1 MKRRRFLHRIG
12 SILAVLG
19 VTEAEWLTL
28 GNRYYQALAQPS
40 SRKLALLIG
49 INQYPQMPALSGCL
63 MDVEL
68 QRELLIHRFGFQGS
82 DILTLTEEQASRE
95 FIEAAFLDHLGKQ
108 AKPDDVVVFHFS
120 GYGSRVKLETSPDR
134 MQNALMTAN
143 VSQNSQDDKIVN
155 YILEETLLLL
165 LRSLPTDRV
174 TAVLDTSYYAPST
187 VLGLKTRALQ
197 ESLEAKLAADELD
210 LLKQLKTQKLPSTP
224 VVLAATSN
232 PKQSAREGLFSGFS
246 AGLFT
251 YALTQYLWEF
261 TPATTIQVALSHV
274 ENSLSKLGSKQQP
287 ALLSNQKNSLA
298 QDVENLSPNLSPT
311 RGEALNSPPSLLGK
325 GAGGLGFPDDV
336 KSQLLPDS
344 TIGAEGAVSAIEEDG
359 KTVHLWLAG
368 LPPQVLLYY
377 GVNSRFTLATTEQL
391 VLRSRTGLTAKAQIS
406 KIDSTTPL
414 QVGQLVQEAVRVLP
428 RNINLTIALDTG
440 LERIERVDATS
451 AFATFSRVSTVVIGE
466 KPADYL
472 FAKLQ
477 QTLSRYGLFSL
488 GGELIPN
495 ITGEVGE
502 AVKLT
507 VQRLAPKLSTLLAAK
522 LWRLTENQGSSRLAL
537 KATLEIISDTSPS
550 VVMQRETVR
559 TFKTETSIK
568 KSLPTPNST
577 RAKQQLSTNST
588 PIVPIGSRMQYR
600 VENQSDRPVYLI
612 LLGLNNN
619 HTAIALHSWE
629 TPQEPN
635 TADTKPLLKEVVIP
649 PGETLTLPQTNAASA
664 WVISE
669 PALFDEQQLI
679 LSTAPFSETLAA
691 LNTAKYSTAE
701 QSPIG
706 PLLNSLDIAQALL
719 QDLHNASALKTEING
734 TAADSYILDV
744 NNWASFSFSFQVM

>member
-1 MKRRRFLHRIG
+1 MERRTFLHRIG

-40 SRKLALLIG
+40 PRKLALLIG
-49 INQYPQMPALSGCL
+49 INQYPEIPALSGCL
-63 MDVEL
+63 TDVEL

-120 GYGSRVKLETSPDR
+120 GYGSRVKLETSPDT
-134 MQNALMTAN
+134 MQNALVPAN
-143 VSQNSQDDKIVN
+143 VNQNSQDEKIVN

-165 LRSLPTDRV
+165 LRSLPTERV

-187 VLGLKTRALQ
+187 VLGLKIRALQ
-197 ESLEAKLAADELD
+197 ESVAKVATEELD
-210 LLKQLKTQKLPSTP
+210 FLKQLKTQKSLNTP
-224 VVLAATSN
+224 IVLAATSE
-232 PKQSAREGLFSGFS
+232 PTQTAREGLFSGFS

-261 TPATTIQVALSHV
+261 TPATTIQIALSHV
-274 ENSLSKLGSKQQP
+274 ENSLYKLGSKQQP
-287 ALLSNQKNSLA
+287 ALLSSQN
-298 QDVENLSPNLSPT
+298 QDVTS
-311 RGEALNSPPSLLGK
+311 
-325 GAGGLGFPDDV
+325 
-336 KSQLLPDS
+336 LLPDS
-344 TIGAEGAVSAIEEDG
+344 IIGGEGAVSAIEDDG

-377 GVNSRFTLATTEQL
+377 GVNSRFSLTTTEQL
-391 VLRSRTGLTAKAQIS
+391 ILRSRTGLTAKAQIS

-428 RNINLTIALDTG
+428 RNIHLTIGLDTG

-451 AFATFSRVSTVVIGE
+451 AFAGFSHVSTVVAGE
-466 KPADYL
+466 KPADYI

-477 QTLSRYGLFSL
+477 EIPSRYGLFSL
-488 GGELIPN
+488 SSELIPN
-495 ITGEVGE
+495 TTGEAGE

-507 VQRLAPKLSTLLAAK
+507 VQRLAPKLSTLFAAK
-522 LWRLTENQGSSRLAL
+522 LWRLTENEGSSRLAL
-537 KATLEIISDTSPS
+537 KVTLEIISSISPR

-559 TFKTETSIK
+559 AFKTETSIK
-568 KSLPTPNST
+568 KSLQTRLIASLPTPV
-577 RAKQQLSTNST
+577 
-588 PIVPIGSRMQYR
+588 VPIGSRMQYR

-619 HTAIALHSWE
+619 HTAVAFYSWE

-635 TADTKPLLKEVVIP
+635 TADTKPLLKEVVIA
-649 PGETLTLPQTNAASA
+649 PGETLTLPQTNAASQ
-664 WVISE
+664 WVISG
-669 PALFDEQQLI
+669 PASECEQQLI
-679 LSTAPFSETLAA
+679 FSTAPFSETLAA
-691 LNTAKYSTAE
+691 LSTVKYSTAE
-701 QSPIG
+701 ERPIG
-706 PLLNSLDIAQALL
+706 PLLNPFDVAQALV
-719 QDLHNASALKTEING
+719 QDLHNASALKTEMNG
-734 TAADSYILDV
+734 IAADSYILDV
-744 NNWASFSFSFQVM
+744 NNWASLSFSFQVV

>member
-1 MKRRRFLHRIG
+1 MKRRTFLHRIG

-19 VTEAEWLTL
+19 LTEAEWLTL
-28 GNRYYQALAQPS
+28 GNRYYQALAEPS
-40 SRKLALLIG
+40 PRKLALLIG
-49 INQYPQMPALSGCL
+49 INEYPKIPDLSGCL
-63 MDVEL
+63 TDVEL
-68 QRELLIHRFGFQGS
+68 QKELLIHRFGFQGS
-82 DILTLTEEQASRE
+82 DILTLTEEEASRE

-108 AKPDDVVVFHFS
+108 AKPGDVVLFHFS
-120 GYGSRVKLETSPDR
+120 GYGSRVKLETSPDP
-134 MQNALMTAN
+134 MQNALVAAN
-143 VSQNSQDDKIVN
+143 VSKKSQDEKIVN

-174 TAVLDTSYYAPST
+174 TAVLDTSFYAPST
-187 VLGLKTRALQ
+187 VLGLKIRTLE
-197 ESLEAKLAADELD
+197 ESLAKLAAEELD
-210 LLKQLKTQKLPSTP
+210 FLKQLKTQNLPSTP
-224 VVLAATSN
+224 IVLAATSE
-232 PKQSAREGLFSGFS
+232 PKQPAREGLFSGFS

-261 TPATTIQVALSHV
+261 TPATTIKVALSHV

-287 ALLSNQKNSLA
+287 ALLSNQKNP
-298 QDVENLSPNLSPT
+298 DVTS
-311 RGEALNSPPSLLGK
+311 
-325 GAGGLGFPDDV
+325 
-336 KSQLLPDS
+336 LLPDGI
-344 TIGAEGAVSAIEEDG
+344 IGAQGVVSAIEEDG

-377 GVNSRFTLATTEQL
+377 GVNSRFTLETTEQL

-406 KIDSTTPL
+406 KIEGANSL

-451 AFATFSRVSTVVIGE
+451 AFAGFSHVSTVLLGE

-472 FAKLQ
+472 FAKQ
-477 QTLSRYGLFSL
+477 QEIPSHYGLFSL

-495 ITGEVGE
+495 TTEEVKE

-507 VQRLAPKLSTLLAAK
+507 VQKLAPILSTLLAAK

-537 KATLEIISDTSPS
+537 KATLEIISEISPR
-550 VVMQRETVR
+550 VVIQRQTAR

-568 KSLPTPNST
+568 KSLPTPV
-577 RAKQQLSTNST
+577 
-588 PIVPIGSRMQYR
+588 VPVGSQMQYR

-619 HTAIALHSWE
+619 HTAIAFYSWDL
-629 TPQEPN
+629 QEPN
-635 TADTKPLLKEVVIP
+635 TADTKPLLKQVVIA
-649 PGETLTLPQTNAASA
+649 PGETLTLPQTNAASE
-664 WVISE
+664 WVISG
-669 PALFDEQQLI
+669 PASECEQQLI
-679 LSTAPFSETLAA
+679 FSTAPFTATLAA
-691 LNTAKYSTAE
+691 LNTTKYSTAE
-701 QSPIG
+701 EQPIG
-706 PLLNSLDIAQALL
+706 PLLNPLDVAQALL
-719 QDLHNASALKTEING
+719 QDLHNASALKTEMNS

-744 NNWASFSFSFQVM
+744 NNWASFSFSFQVV

>member
-1 MKRRRFLHRIG
+1 MKRRTFLQKIG

-19 VTEAEWLTL
+19 VTETEWLSL

-40 SRKLALLIG
+40 PRKLALLIG
-49 INQYPQMPALSGCL
+49 INQYPKIPALSGCL
-63 MDVEL
+63 TDVEL

-95 FIEAAFLDHLGKQ
+95 FIEAAFWDHLGKQ
-108 AKPDDVVVFHFS
+108 AKPGDLVIFHFS
-120 GYGSRVKLETSPDR
+120 GYGSRVKLETSPDTI
-134 MQNALMTAN
+134 QNALVPAN
-143 VSQNSQDDKIVN
+143 VSCEPQNDKIVK

-187 VLGLKTRALQ
+187 VLGLKSRALQ
-197 ESLEAKLAADELD
+197 ESVGAKLAAEELD
-210 LLKQLKTQKLPSTP
+210 FLKQLKTQNLPSTP

-261 TPATTIQVALSHV
+261 TPATTIQVAFSHL
-274 ENSLSKLGSKQQP
+274 ENSLYKLGSKQQA
-287 ALLSNQKNSLA
+287 ALLSSEKNQHVTSLLSA
-298 QDVENLSPNLSPT
+298 DVESLSPKK
-311 RGEALNSPPSLLGK
+311 REALNSSSTLQEK
-325 GAGGLGFPDDV
+325 GAGVLGFPDDL
-336 KSQLLPDS
+336 KNQLLPDGI
-344 TIGAEGAVSAIEEDG
+344 IGAQGAVSAVEEDG

-368 LPPQVLLYY
+368 LPSQVLLYY
-377 GVNSRFTLATTEQL
+377 GVNSRLTLATGEEL
-391 VLRSRTGLTAKAQIS
+391 ILRSRTGLTAKAQIS
-406 KIDSTTPL
+406 KIDNTTPL

-451 AFATFSRVSTVVIGE
+451 AFAAFSRVSTVVAGE

-472 FAKLQ
+472 FAKLREIS
-477 QTLSRYGLFSL
+477 SRYGLFSL

-495 ITGEVGE
+495 TTGEVGE

-522 LWRLTENQGSSRLAL
+522 LWRLTENQGSSCLAL
-537 KATLEIISDTSPS
+537 KATLEIISDISPR
-550 VVMQRETVR
+550 VVMQCETVR

-568 KSLPTPNST
+568 KSVQTRLIASLP
-577 RAKQQLSTNST
+577 

-619 HTAIALHSWE
+619 HTAIAFYPWE

-635 TADTKPLLKEVVIP
+635 TADTEPLLKQVVIAP
-649 PGETLTLPQTNAASA
+649 SETLTLPQSNTTSE
-664 WVISE
+664 WVIPG
-669 PALFDEQQLI
+669 PAFFYEQQLI
-679 LSTAPFSETLAA
+679 VSTAPFSETLAA

-701 QSPIG
+701 QGPIA
-706 PLLNSLDIAQALL
+706 PLLNPLEVAQALL

-744 NNWASFSFSFQVM
+744 NNWASLSFGFQVV

>member
-19 VTEAEWLTL
+19 VTEAEWLSL

-40 SRKLALLIG
+40 PRKLALLIG
-49 INQYPQMPALSGCL
+49 INQYPKISALSGCL
-63 MDVEL
+63 TDVEL

-82 DILTLTEEQASRE
+82 DILTLTEEEASRE

-108 AKPDDVVVFHFS
+108 AKPGDLVVFHFS
-120 GYGSRVKLETSPDR
+120 GYGSRVKLETSPDT
-134 MQNALMTAN
+134 MQNALVAAN
-143 VSQNSQDDKIVN
+143 VSKKSQDEKIVN
-155 YILEETLLLL
+155 YILEETILLL
-165 LRSLPTDRV
+165 LRSLTTDRV
-174 TAVLDTSYYAPST
+174 TAVLDTSYYALST
-187 VLGLKTRALQ
+187 VLGLKIRALQ
-197 ESLEAKLAADELD
+197 ESVAKLATEELD

-224 VVLAATSN
+224 IVLAATSN
-232 PKQSAREGLFSGFS
+232 PMQSAREGLFSGFS

-261 TPATTIQVALSHV
+261 TPATTIQVTLSHV
-274 ENSLSKLGSKQQP
+274 ENSLNKLGSKQQP
-287 ALLSNQKNSLA
+287 ALLTNKKNQHITSLM
-298 QDVENLSPNLSPT
+298 
-311 RGEALNSPPSLLGK
+311 
-325 GAGGLGFPDDV
+325 PDGI
-336 KSQLLPDS
+336 
-344 TIGAEGAVSAIEEDG
+344 IGAEGAVTAIEEDG

-377 GVNSRFTLATTEQL
+377 GVNSRLTLATTEQL

-406 KIDSTTPL
+406 KIDSTNPL

-451 AFATFSRVSTVVIGE
+451 AFAAFPRVSTVVAGE
-466 KPADYL
+466 KPADYI
-472 FAKLQ
+472 FAKLEEIA
-477 QTLSRYGLFSL
+477 SRYGLFSL

-495 ITGEVGE
+495 TTGEVGE

-537 KATLEIISDTSPS
+537 KATLEIISDISPR

-559 TFKTETSIK
+559 TLKTETSIK
-568 KSLPTPNST
+568 KSLPT
-577 RAKQQLSTNST
+577 A
-588 PIVPIGSRMQYR
+588 IVPIGSRMQYR
-600 VENQSDRPVYLI
+600 VENQSDRPAYLI
-612 LLGLNNN
+612 LLGLKNNQ
-619 HTAIALHSWE
+619 TAVAFHSEE
-629 TPQEPN
+629 TTQEPN
-635 TADTKPLLKEVVIP
+635 TADTKSLLKEVVIP
-649 PGETLTLPQTNAASA
+649 PGETLTLPQTNAAFE

-669 PALFDEQQLI
+669 PAFFYEQQLI
-679 LSTAPFSETLAA
+679 VATSPFSGTIAA

-701 QSPIG
+701 QGPIG
-706 PLLNSLDIAQALL
+706 PLLNSLDVAQALL
-719 QDLHNASALKTEING
+719 QDLHNASALKTEMNG
-734 TAADSYILDV
+734 TAADSYILNV
-744 NNWASFSFSFQVM
+744 NNWASLSFSFQVV

>member
-1 MKRRRFLHRIG
+1 MERRTFLHRIG

-40 SRKLALLIG
+40 PRKLALLIG
-49 INQYPQMPALSGCL
+49 INQYPQIPALSGCL
-63 MDVEL
+63 TDVEL
-68 QRELLIHRFGFQGS
+68 QRELLIHRFGFQQS

-108 AKPDDVVVFHFS
+108 AKPGDVVLFHFS
-120 GYGSRVKLETSPDR
+120 GYGSRVKLETSPNT
-134 MQNALMTAN
+134 MQNALVAAN
-143 VSQNSQDDKIVN
+143 VDQVIQDEKIVN

-187 VLGLKTRALQ
+187 VLGLKIRALQ
-197 ESLEAKLAADELD
+197 ESVAKLAVEELD
-210 LLKQLKTQKLPSTP
+210 FLKQLKTQKLSSTP
-224 VVLAATSN
+224 IVLAATSEPN
-232 PKQSAREGLFSGFS
+232 QSAKEGLFSGFS

-261 TPATTIQVALSHV
+261 TPATTIQVALWYV

-287 ALLSNQKNSLA
+287 GLLSSQKNADITSL
-298 QDVENLSPNLSPT
+298 Q
-311 RGEALNSPPSLLGK
+311 
-325 GAGGLGFPDDV
+325 PDGI
-336 KSQLLPDS
+336 
-344 TIGAEGAVSAIEEDG
+344 IGAEGVVSAIEEDG

-377 GVNSRFTLATTEQL
+377 GVNSRLTLATTEQL

-406 KIDSTTPL
+406 KIEGANPL
-414 QVGQLVQEAVRVLP
+414 QVGQFVQEAVRVLP
-428 RNINLTIALDTG
+428 RNIHLKIALDTG

-451 AFATFSRVSTVVIGE
+451 AFAGFSHVSTVVAGE
-466 KPADYL
+466 KPADYV

-477 QTLSRYGLFSL
+477 EIPSRYGLFSL

-495 ITGEVGE
+495 TSGEVGE

-507 VQRLAPKLSTLLAAK
+507 VQRLAPKLSTLFAAK
-522 LWRLTENQGSSRLAL
+522 LWRLTENQGSSRLPL
-537 KATLEIISDTSPS
+537 KATLEIISGISPQ
-550 VVMQRETVR
+550 VVMQRETIR
-559 TFKTETSIK
+559 TFKPETSIK
-568 KSLPTPNST
+568 KSLPT
-577 RAKQQLSTNST
+577 A
-588 PIVPIGSRMQYR
+588 IVPIGSRMQYR
-600 VENQSDRPVYLI
+600 VENQSDRPAYLI

-619 HTAIALHSWE
+619 HTGIAFYSWE

-635 TADTKPLLKEVVIP
+635 TGDTKPLLKQVVIA
-649 PGETLTLPQTNAASA
+649 PGETLTVPQTNSASE
-664 WVISE
+664 WLISG
-669 PALFDEQQLI
+669 PASFCEQQI
-679 LSTAPFSETLAA
+679 IFSTAPFSETLAA
-691 LNTAKYSTAE
+691 LSTVKYSTAE
-701 QSPIG
+701 ERPIG
-706 PLLNSLDIAQALL
+706 SLLNPLDVAQALL
-719 QDLHNASALKTEING
+719 QDLHNASALKAEMNG

-744 NNWASFSFSFQVM
+744 NNWASISFSFQVV

>member
-1 MKRRRFLHRIG
+1 MKRRTFLQRIG

-19 VTEAEWLTL
+19 ITEAEWLSL
-28 GNRYYQALAQPS
+28 GNRYYQALAQPNP
-40 SRKLALLIG
+40 RKLAFLIG
-49 INQYPQMPALSGCL
+49 INQYPKISALSGCL
-63 MDVEL
+63 TDVEL
-68 QRELLIHRFGFQGS
+68 QRELLVHRFGFQGS
-82 DILTLTEEQASRE
+82 DILTLTEEEASRE

-108 AKPDDVVVFHFS
+108 AKPGDVVVFHFS
-120 GYGSRVKLETSPDR
+120 GYGSRVKLETSPET
-134 MQNALMTAN
+134 MQNALVPAN
-143 VSQNSQDDKIVN
+143 GSTNTQNEKIVN

-187 VLGLKTRALQ
+187 VLGLKSRALQ
-197 ESLEAKLAADELD
+197 ESGAKLAAEELD
-210 LLKQLKTQKLPSTP
+210 FLKQLKTQKLSSTP
-224 VVLAATSN
+224 IVLAATSE

-287 ALLSNQKNSLA
+287 GDMQ
-298 QDVENLSPNLSPT
+298 NLSPKLSPK
-311 RGEALNSPPSLLGK
+311 RRKALNSPPSLVGK
-325 GAGGLGFPDDV
+325 GAGGLGFPE
-336 KSQLLPDS
+336 SM
-344 TIGAEGAVSAIEEDG
+344 IGAEGAVTAIEEDG

-377 GVNSRFTLATTEQL
+377 GVNSRLTLATTEQL

-406 KIDSTTPL
+406 KIEGANPL

-440 LERIERVDATS
+440 LERIEKVDATS
-451 AFATFSRVSTVVIGE
+451 AFAASSHVSTVVAGE
-466 KPADYL
+466 KSADYI
-472 FAKLQ
+472 FGKLQ
-477 QTLSRYGLFSL
+477 EIPSRYGLFTL

-495 ITGEVGE
+495 TTGEVGE

-507 VQRLAPKLSTLLAAK
+507 AQKLAPKLSTLLAAK
-522 LWRLTENQGSSRLAL
+522 LWRLTENQGSSRLPL
-537 KATLEIISDTSPS
+537 KVTLEIISKISPR

-559 TFKTETSIK
+559 AFKAETPIK
-568 KSLPTPNST
+568 KSLPT
-577 RAKQQLSTNST
+577 A
-588 PIVPIGSRMQYR
+588 IVPIGSRMQYR

-612 LLGLNNN
+612 LLGLKNN
-619 HTAIALHSWE
+619 HTAVAFYSWE

-635 TADTKPLLKEVVIP
+635 TEDTKPLLKEVVIA
-649 PGETLTLPQTNAASA
+649 PGETLTLPQTNGASE
-664 WVISE
+664 WVISG
-669 PALFDEQQLI
+669 PAFFCEQQLI
-679 LSTAPFSETLAA
+679 FSTAPFGGTIAA

-701 QSPIG
+701 PQPIN
-706 PLLNSLDIAQALL
+706 PLLNSLDVAQALL
-719 QDLHNASALKTEING
+719 QDLHNASILKTEMNG

-744 NNWASFSFSFQVM
+744 NNWASLSFSFQVV

>member
-1 MKRRRFLHRIG
+1 MKRRAFLERIG

-19 VTEAEWLTL
+19 ITEAEWLSL

-40 SRKLALLIG
+40 PRKLALLIG
-49 INQYPQMPALSGCL
+49 INQYPKIPALSGCL
-63 MDVEL
+63 TDVEL

-120 GYGSRVKLETSPDR
+120 GYGSRVKLETSPET
-134 MQNALMTAN
+134 MQNALVPAN
-143 VSQNSQDDKIVN
+143 ASSKSQDDKIVN

-165 LRSLPTDRV
+165 LRSLPTNRV
-174 TAVLDTSYYAPST
+174 TAVLDTSYYAPT
-187 VLGLKTRALQ
+187 PVLGLKVRALP
-197 ESLEAKLAADELD
+197 ESVEAKLAAEELD
-210 LLKQLKTQKLPSTP
+210 FLQQLKTQKLPSTP
-224 VVLAATSN
+224 IVLAATSN
-232 PKQSAREGLFSGFS
+232 PKQPAREELFSGFS

-261 TPATTIQVALSHV
+261 TPTTRIQVALSYM

-287 ALLSNQKNSLA
+287 ALLSSQKNQHLTSL
-298 QDVENLSPNLSPT
+298 
-311 RGEALNSPPSLLGK
+311 PP
-325 GAGGLGFPDDV
+325 DNI
-336 KSQLLPDS
+336 
-344 TIGAEGAVSAIEEDG
+344 IGAEGAVTAIEEDG
-359 KTVHLWLAG
+359 KTVQMWLAG

-377 GVNSRFTLATTEQL
+377 GVNSRFTLATTTEQL

-406 KIDSTTPL
+406 QIEGANPL
-414 QVGQLVQEAVRVLP
+414 QVGQLVQEAVRVLT
-428 RNINLTIALDTG
+428 RNIHLIIALDTG

-451 AFATFSRVSTVVIGE
+451 AFAAFPHVSTVVAGE

-477 QTLSRYGLFSL
+477 EIPSRYGLFSL
-488 GGELIPN
+488 GGEVILN
-495 ITGEVGE
+495 TTGEVGE

-537 KATLEIISDTSPS
+537 KATLEIISGISPQ
-550 VVMQRETVR
+550 VVMQRETIR
-559 TFKTETSIK
+559 TLKPETSKK
-568 KSLPTPNST
+568 KSL
-577 RAKQQLSTNST
+577 ST

-619 HTAIALHSWE
+619 HTAIAFYSWE
-629 TPQEPN
+629 TPQEPKA
-635 TADTKPLLKEVVIP
+635 ADTKPLLKEVVIA
-649 PGETLTLPQTNAASA
+649 PGETLTLPQTNTASE
-664 WVISE
+664 WVISG
-669 PALFDEQQLI
+669 PASECEHQLI
-679 LSTAPFSETLAA
+679 FSTAPFNGTLAA
-691 LNTAKYSTAE
+691 LNTAKYFTAE
-701 QSPIG
+701 EGPIG
-706 PLLNSLDIAQALL
+706 PLLNSLDVVQALL
-719 QDLHNASALKTEING
+719 QDLHNASALKTEMNG
-734 TAADSYILDV
+734 TTADSHSLDV
-744 NNWASFSFSFQVM
+744 NNWASLSFSFQVL

>member
-1 MKRRRFLHRIG
+1 MKRRTFLHRIG

-19 VTEAEWLTL
+19 LTEAEWLTL
-28 GNRYYQALAQPS
+28 GNRYYQALAEPS
-40 SRKLALLIG
+40 PRKLALLIG
-49 INQYPQMPALSGCL
+49 INQYPKIPDLSGCL
-63 MDVEL
+63 TDVEL
-68 QRELLIHRFGFQGS
+68 QKELLIHRFGFQGS
-82 DILTLTEEQASRE
+82 DILTLTEEEASRE

-108 AKPDDVVVFHFS
+108 AKPGDLVVFHFS
-120 GYGSRVKLETSPDR
+120 GYGSRVKLETSPDP
-134 MQNALMTAN
+134 MQNALVAAN
-143 VSQNSQDDKIVN
+143 VSKKSQDEKIVN

-174 TAVLDTSYYAPST
+174 TAVLDTSFYAPST
-187 VLGLKTRALQ
+187 VLGLKIRT
-197 ESLEAKLAADELD
+197 LEEAVAKLAAEELD
-210 LLKQLKTQKLPSTP
+210 FLKKLKTQNLPSTP
-224 VVLAATSN
+224 IVLAATSN

-287 ALLSNQKNSLA
+287 ALLSNQKNQYITSLLPA
-298 QDVENLSPNLSPT
+298 DNSADVENLSPNLSPK
-311 RGEALNSPPSLLGK
+311 RREALNSPPTLVGL

-336 KSQLLPDS
+336 KNQLLADGI
-344 TIGAEGAVSAIEEDG
+344 IGVQGAVSAIEEDG

-377 GVNSRFTLATTEQL
+377 GVNSRFTLETTEQL
-391 VLRSRTGLTAKAQIS
+391 VLRSRTGLTAKAQIY
-406 KIDSTTPL
+406 KIEGANSL

-451 AFATFSRVSTVVIGE
+451 AFAGFSHVSTVVAGE

-472 FAKLQ
+472 FAKQ
-477 QTLSRYGLFSL
+477 QEIPSHYGLFSL

-495 ITGEVGE
+495 TTGEVGE

-507 VQRLAPKLSTLLAAK
+507 VQKLAPKLSTLLAAK

-537 KATLEIISDTSPS
+537 KATLEIISEISPR
-550 VVMQRETVR
+550 VVMQRQTAR

-568 KSLPTPNST
+568 KSLPTPV
-577 RAKQQLSTNST
+577 
-588 PIVPIGSRMQYR
+588 VPVGSRMQYR
-600 VENQSDRPVYLI
+600 VENQSDRSVYLI

-619 HTAIALHSWE
+619 HTAIAFYCWD
-629 TPQEPN
+629 PQEPN
-635 TADTKPLLKEVVIP
+635 TADTKPLLKQVVIA
-649 PGETLTLPQTNAASA
+649 PGETLTLPQTNAASE
-664 WVISE
+664 WVISG
-669 PALFDEQQLI
+669 PASECEQQLI
-679 LSTAPFSETLAA
+679 FSTAPFSATLAA
-691 LNTAKYSTAE
+691 LNTTKYSPAE
-701 QSPIG
+701 EQPIG
-706 PLLNSLDIAQALL
+706 SLLNPLDVAQALL
-719 QDLHNASALKTEING
+719 QDLHNASALKTEMNG

-744 NNWASFSFSFQVM
+744 NNWASFSFSFQVV

>member
-1 MKRRRFLHRIG
+1 MKRRTFLHRIG

-19 VTEAEWLTL
+19 VTEAEWLIL

-40 SRKLALLIG
+40 PRKLALLIG
-49 INQYPQMPALSGCL
+49 INQYPKIPALSGCL
-63 MDVEL
+63 TDVEL

-108 AKPDDVVVFHFS
+108 AKLGDVVVFHFS
-120 GYGSRVKLETSPDR
+120 GYGSRVKLGTSPDAI
-134 MQNALMTAN
+134 QNALVPAN
-143 VSQNSQDDKIVN
+143 RSKGSQNEKIVN
-155 YILEETLLLL
+155 YILEETLLRL

-187 VLGLKTRALQ
+187 LLGLKIRALQ
-197 ESLEAKLAADELD
+197 ELVEVKLAAEELD
-210 LLKQLKTQKLPSTP
+210 FLQQLKTQNLPSTP
-224 VVLAATSN
+224 IVLAATSE

-261 TPATTIQVALSHV
+261 TPATTIQVAFSHV
-274 ENSLSKLGSKQQP
+274 ENSLLKLGSKQQP
-287 ALLSNQKNSLA
+287 ALLSSQKNQHITSL
-298 QDVENLSPNLSPT
+298 QRE
-311 RGEALNSPPSLLGK
+311 
-325 GAGGLGFPDDV
+325 
-336 KSQLLPDS
+336 S
-344 TIGAEGAVSAIEEDG
+344 TIGAEGVVSAIDEDG

-368 LPPQVLLYY
+368 LPPQVLPYY
-377 GVNSRFTLATTEQL
+377 GVNSRFTLATTEEL
-391 VLRSRTGLTAKAQIS
+391 VLRSRTGLRAKVQIS
-406 KIDSTTPL
+406 QIEGANPL

-451 AFATFSRVSTVVIGE
+451 AFAAFPRMSTVVAGE

-477 QTLSRYGLFSL
+477 QTPSRYGLFSI
-488 GGELIPN
+488 GGELILN
-495 ITGEVGE
+495 TAGEVGE
-502 AVKLT
+502 AVKLA

-537 KATLEIISDTSPS
+537 KASLEIISDISPRI
-550 VVMQRETVR
+550 VMERETAR
-559 TFKTETSIK
+559 GFKTETSIK
-568 KSLPTPNST
+568 KSVQMRLIASLP
-577 RAKQQLSTNST
+577 T
-588 PIVPIGSRMQYR
+588 PIVPIGSRIQYR

-619 HTAIALHSWE
+619 HTAIALYSWE

-635 TADTKPLLKEVVIP
+635 IKDTKPLLKEIVIA
-649 PGETLTLPQTNAASA
+649 PGETLTLPQTNGASE
-664 WVISE
+664 WVISG
-669 PALFDEQQLI
+669 PALFCEQQLI
-679 LSTAPFSETLAA
+679 FSTTPFSTTLAA
-691 LNTAKYSTAE
+691 LNTAKYSTPE
-701 QSPIG
+701 QSPIS
-706 PLLNSLDIAQALL
+706 PLLNSLDVTQALL
-719 QDLHNASALKTEING
+719 QDLHLKTEMNS

-744 NNWASFSFSFQVM
+744 NNWASLSFSFQVV